1 MASPAPETRQ
11 TGLAALSPAAPR
23 GARGEGA
30 RLALAPSPIRTLTA
44 AQARARGLDLIDPI
58 ALPPDRQ
65 LIDRFGGIDCLRLGL
80 LPWRRQGGATV
91 ILTARCGLVSRHMD
105 RLVATFG
112 PVRMAWADEARCQ
125 SALLTVVGPALAA
138 RAETRVAAADSCRN
152 WNPRRILA
160 WSAALA
166 AALLLMTLIA
176 PAALLLVLLAG
187 TAGVLALNTVMK
199 MAAAI
204 IVLRTRPRPPAPGH
218 IAPDRLPIVSLLV
231 PLYHEREVAAHLLTR
246 LARLDY
252 PRDRLDI
259 CLILEDDDTTTRATI
274 AATTLPDW
282 CQVIVV
288 PRGSLRTKPRA
299 LNHALEFA
307 RGSIL
312 GIYDAEDAP
321 APDQLQKVVAHFA
334 TAAPDVACLQGAL
347 DYYNSTSN
355 WLARCFT
362 LEYAS
367 WFRVVLPGLLRMGFA
382 IPLGGTTLFLR
393 RDAIVEVGG
402 WDAHNVTEDADLGIR
417 LARHGYRTELIET
430 VTEEEANARLWP
442 WIKQRSRWLKGYG
455 VTWAVHMRDPVRLWG
470 DLGAWRFFGVQ
481 MLFLGT
487 LSQFVLAPLLWSFW
501 LIAVGLP
508 HPLTSLVP
516 HGWLLGLGALFLL
529 SEIVGI
535 AVAVLGARCAGKPRL
550 ALWAPTLQF
559 YFPLATIAA
568 YKGLSEIITRP
579 FFWDKTLHGV
589 FAPTTPDAAVDGPVA
604 TAPPRPAA
612 LRVVPA
618 VPAARSQPAPLPRP
632 AAAG

>member
-1 MASPAPETRQ
+1 M
-11 TGLAALSPAAPR
+11 AALPPAGER
-23 GARGEGA
+23 GPGPEAARI
-30 RLALAPSPIRTLTA
+30 ALAPPPIRPLTA

-65 LIDRFGGIDCLRLGL
+65 LIDRLGAHDCLRLGL

-91 ILTARCGLVSRHMD
+91 ILTARSGLVARHMT

-112 PVRMAWADEARCQ
+112 PVRMAWADEARSQ
-125 SALLTVVGPALAA
+125 SAVLAAVGPALAA
-138 RAETRVAAADSCRN
+138 RAETRVAAADSCRD
-152 WNPRRILA
+152 WDQRRILGWA
-160 WSAALA
+160 AALA
-166 AALLLMTLIA
+166 AAVLSLALTA
-176 PAALLLVLLAG
+176 PAVLLLVLLTG
-187 TAGVLALNTVMK
+187 TAGVLALNTIMK
-199 MAAAI
+199 GAAA
-204 IVLRTRPRPPAPGH
+204 VLALRARPAPPAPVP
-218 IAPDRLPIVSLLV
+218 IAADRLPIVSLLV
-231 PLYHEREVAAHLLTR
+231 PLYHEREIAAHLLTR

-274 AATTLPDW
+274 AATALPDW
-282 CQVIVV
+282 YQVILV
-288 PRGSLRTKPRA
+288 PRGTLRTKPRA
-299 LNHALEFA
+299 LNHALDFA
-307 RGSIL
+307 RGTIL

-334 TAAPDVACLQGAL
+334 TTAPDVACLQGAL

-367 WFRVVLPGLLRMGFA
+367 WFRVVLPSLLRMGFA

-417 LARHGYRTELIET
+417 LARHGYRTELIDT
-430 VTEEEANARLWP
+430 VTEEEANARVWP

-455 VTWAVHMRDPVRLWG
+455 VTWAVHMRNPARLWR

-508 HPLTSLVP
+508 HPLTALVP
-516 HGWLLGLGALFLL
+516 HGWILGLGAMFAL
-529 SEIVGI
+529 SEVVGI
-535 AVAVLGARCAGKPRL
+535 AAAMIGARCAGKPRL
-550 ALWAPTLQF
+550 ALWAPTLQL

-589 FAPTTPDAAVDGPVA
+589 FVPTTPVQ
-604 TAPPRPAA
+604 PAA
-612 LRVVPA
+612 SAMPQPARLRVVA
-618 VPAARSQPAPLPRP
+618 AAPAARARPAPLPHP
-632 AAAG
+632 AATG